1 MVTATSDRYSVDA
14 IHTWIYFGEA
24 AKSRGE
30 LFEDLIQDRVLQ
42 FQFVQAFTVAIFF
55 DEISRR
61 PVVVSRS
68 LVHAL
73 SLLP

>member
-1 MVTATSDRYSVDA
+1 VDA
-14 IHTWIYFGEA
+14 IHTWIYFGKA
-24 AKSRGE
+24 AQSRGK
-30 LFEDLIQDRVLQ
+30 LFKDLIQDRVLK
-42 FQFVQAFTVAIFF
+42 FQLVEAFTVAIFF

-61 PVVVSRS
+61 PVVVSRF